1 VKDPYEILGVPRTA
15 TREEIDEAFKML
27 ARKYHPDINKSPE
40 AREKFEE
47 ITWAYNQI
55 KDGYSIAFPSYLE
68 DDHQLMELLTSP
80 TDYKEVTELIAD
92 TLRVF
97 GVETGDYIVKF
108 RCPACGKEWEER
120 SIVKVEGVVEE
131 VCKDCIAKTLSN
143 QNILKT

>member
-1 VKDPYEILGVPRTA
+1 MKDPYEILGVPRTA
-15 TREEIDEAFKML
+15 TREEIDEAFKKL

-55 KDGYSIAFPSYLE
+55 KDGHGIAFPSYLE
-68 DDHQLMELLTSP
+68 DDHQFMELLSSP
-80 TDYKEVTELIAD
+80 TDFKEVTELIAD

-97 GVETGDYIVKF
+97 GVETGDHVVKF
-108 RCPACGKEWEER
+108 RCPVCGREWEER

-131 VCKDCIAKTLSN
+131 VCKDCIAKHIHQPKHS
-143 QNILKT
+143 